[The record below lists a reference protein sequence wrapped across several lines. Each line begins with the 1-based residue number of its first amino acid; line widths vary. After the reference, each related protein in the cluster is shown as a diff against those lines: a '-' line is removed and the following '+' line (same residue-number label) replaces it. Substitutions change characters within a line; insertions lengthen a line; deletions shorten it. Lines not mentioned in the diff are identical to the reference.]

1 MDHPDQLRWKQNWRA
16 NRIDFHLDHVHPL
29 LQRCWAEVG
38 VAPAARVFVPLCG
51 KSLDLM
57 WLHGQGHDIV
67 GVELSTVAVN
77 AFFRESRLRP
87 QRSAHGALECWAQ
100 ERLTIHCGDFF
111 ALRREDLA
119 GVSAVYDRAAL
130 TALPEA
136 LRPAYVAHLR
146 AILPDDCRI
155 LLLTVEDL
163 DDGESEADASGS
175 SAEVEG
181 LYAAHFRV
189 RLLHVEHCA
198 ALLAGNGTI
207 SEPRSVHKAY
217 LLGGDES
224 APPVPISD

>member
-1 MDHPDQLRWKQNWRA
+1 MDHPDQLRWRQNWRA

-29 LQRCWAEVG
+29 LQRCWTEVG

-57 WLHGQGHDIV
+57 WLRGLGHDVV

-77 AFFRESRLRP
+77 ALFRESRLRP
-87 QRSAHGALECWAQ
+87 QRSAHGALECWTQ

-111 ALRREDLA
+111 ALRQEDLA

-146 AILPDDCRI
+146 AILPADCRI

-163 DDGESEADASGS
+163 DDGESEADAGGS
-175 SAEVEG
+175 SEEVES
-181 LYAAHFRV
+181 LYAAHFGV
-189 RLLHVEHCA
+189 RLLHVEQRV
-198 ALLAGNGTI
+198 ALLAGNGAI
-207 SEPRSVHKAY
+207 REPRSVHKAY
-217 LLGGDES
+217 LLGE
-224 APPVPISD
+224 

>member
-57 WLHGQGHDIV
+57 WLRGLGHDV
-67 GVELSTVAVN
+67 LGVELSTVAVN
-77 AFFRESRLRP
+77 ALFRESRLRP
-87 QRSAHGALECWAQ
+87 QRSAYGALECWSQ

-146 AILPDDCRI
+146 ACLPDDCRI

-163 DDGESEADASGS
+163 DDGESEAEAGGS
-175 SAEVEG
+175 SAEVEN

-189 RLLHVEHCA
+189 CLLHVEQRA
-198 ALLAGNGTI
+198 ALLARNGAI
-207 SEPRSVHKAY
+207 REPRSVHKAY
-217 LLGGDES
+217 LLG
-224 APPVPISD
+224 